1 MNSDSLNVAVGKA
14 FIRLLTLGVVWS
26 ICFVLYKISD
36 YNNPGLVGLVI
47 FFLSIYAF
55 SEIFSVIL
63 DEIIRRKQQTTRN
76 SNHHL
81 SQRDHNL
88 PQHKLHKD
96 KKDMSSV

>member
-1 MNSDSLNVAVGKA
+1 MNSDTLNSPVKQA

-36 YNNPGLVGLVI
+36 YNNPGLVGLII
-47 FFLSIYAF
+47 FFLGIYAF

-76 SNHHL
+76 GNHHI
-81 SQRDHNL
+81 SQRNHDL
-88 PQHKLHKD
+88 PQHKLHKN
-96 KKDMSSV
+96 KKDISSV